1 MANSHIQNIKEN
13 TNYKNK
19 TGHLNYTLARRPM
32 PEDITHLAAGAEEED
47 AEQVDMADTAGSS

>member
-1 MANSHIQNIKEN
+1 
-13 TNYKNK
+13 
-19 TGHLNYTLARRPM
+19 M